1 MTDDDLVDQRYYFDA
16 NAFIKY
22 YTKEPG
28 SLQISRLVS
37 NAKPILI
44 SPLTLI
50 ESILLQYA
58 RRFSIGTN
66 DALHLAIL
74 QTLNHQAIMVTSD
87 GSMQHVC
94 ERLQIPFSD
103 PEKTI

>member
-1 MTDDDLVDQRYYFDA
+1 MRLKRQNRLNKRTRDKI
-16 NAFIKY
+16 IKLIKKQAS
-22 YTKEPG
+22 TEETTIHPFQIVSVSIEIF
-28 SLQISRLVS
+28 SLAE
-37 NAKPILI
+37 N
-44 SPLTLI
+44 
-50 ESILLQYA
+50 ILLQYA

-94 ERLQIPFSD
+94 ERLQIPFDD